1 MFERDYAKN
10 NVDVVVIPTVEV
22 DAIDFSKEYDSPIEG
37 QIRLYMKHAEVW
49 LLEDLV

>member
-1 MFERDYAKN
+1 MFEQEHAKN
-10 NVDVVVIPTVEV
+10 KVDVVVLPTVEV
-22 DAIDFSKEYDSPIEG
+22 EAIDFSKEFKSPVQA

>member
-1 MFERDYAKN
+1 MFEREHAKDK
-10 NVDVVVIPTVEV
+10 VDVVVLPAEEV

-37 QIRLYMKHAEVW
+37 QIRLYIKHAEVW